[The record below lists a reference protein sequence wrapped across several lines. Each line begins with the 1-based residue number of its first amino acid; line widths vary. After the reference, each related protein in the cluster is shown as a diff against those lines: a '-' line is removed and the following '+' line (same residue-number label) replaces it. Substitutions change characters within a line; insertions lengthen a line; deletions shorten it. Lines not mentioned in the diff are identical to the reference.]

1 MKKLV
6 KSLYHYTTAAHY
18 NCIYSR
24 QKKYYSIKAFLAS
37 FPYQGVTIAAHSLGA
52 NKEATVTL
60 PWWGREREL
69 NSFDRY
75 IYQIIFFSVQQL
87 LPGFWHKKHRSD
99 LQWMVRSK
107 NDVLRQLDAR

>member
-1 MKKLV
+1 MPIT
-6 KSLYHYTTAAHY
+6 SAAHY

-24 QKKYYSIKAFLAS
+24 QKKYYSIKAFFAS

-75 IYQIIFFSVQQL
+75 IYQIIFFFCSAITTRL
-87 LPGFWHKKHRSD
+87 LAQETPEWPPMDGKE
-99 LQWMVRSK
+99 
-107 NDVLRQLDAR
+107 